1 MIPINE
7 LISKH
12 YLENL
17 TKYIFFYGC
26 LTDPNYKRK
35 FFIENFFLEEFHSYI
50 QVIRLT
56 SSADSRLRVY
66 FHL

>member
-7 LISKH
+7 WISGH
-12 YLENL
+12 YLEDL

-26 LTDPNYKRK
+26 LIDPNYKRK
-35 FFIENFFLEEFHSYI
+35 FFIKNFFLEEFHSYI
-50 QVIRLT
+50 QVITFT
-56 SSADSRLRVY
+56 SSADSRIRVY